1 MMIRKFG
8 DEVCRD
14 LVKYSYVLFEKYI
27 YVYLFLLFYHSIF
40 ECISLCFSVNI
51 LNYCN
56 SICDKRS
63 RSLYKLY
70 QLYQLRGTYLIRK
83 ILYRKFHDR
92 DESCLIEGKCYSID
106 WQTSNARNV
115 KVENQVELVD
125 LDLEFNYF

>member
-51 LNYCN
+51 LNYYN
-56 SICDKRS
+56 SICDKR
-63 RSLYKLY
+63 
-70 QLYQLRGTYLIRK
+70 YL
-83 ILYRKFHDR
+83 DR
-92 DESCLIEGKCYSID
+92 CINCINCINCGEHI
-106 WQTSNARNV
+106 
-115 KVENQVELVD
+115 
-125 LDLEFNYF
+125 